1 MCSLH
6 LTSALSLSQRALF
19 TTPNLSM
26 ARSDNAHVC
35 KAMMC
40 VRMRGVGGTTVSSK
54 MSCSIMTVSQ
64 RGACLVGVTLDSHT
78 FPPPPHR
85 HSSTGPMGSG
95 IAQHSTQGQSFS
107 LVYQWRLPCS
117 LAHMQAGVGV
127 SQWVCATR
135 STSYLHTARFDSIV
149 TCVFL
154 CLTLFWLHC
163 VASPQHTHTPLAAVF
178 TVCLVFREGMLEC
191 AELAHTLGRT
201 LASVSHEPLCPLSE
215 EKVYWS

>member
-1 MCSLH
+1 MFVASH
-6 LTSALSLSQRALF
+6 ITLSLSQRALF
-19 TTPNLSM
+19 TPPNLSM
-26 ARSDNAHVC
+26 ARLDNAHVC

-64 RGACLVGVTLDSHT
+64 RGACLVGVFDSHT

-149 TCVFL
+149 TCFSVFDPLLAPL
-154 CLTLFWLHC
+154 CC
-163 VASPQHTHTPLAAVF
+163 ISPTHTYPAGGCF
-178 TVCLVFREGMLEC
+178 HCLSCL
-191 AELAHTLGRT
+191 
-201 LASVSHEPLCPLSE
+201 
-215 EKVYWS
+215 